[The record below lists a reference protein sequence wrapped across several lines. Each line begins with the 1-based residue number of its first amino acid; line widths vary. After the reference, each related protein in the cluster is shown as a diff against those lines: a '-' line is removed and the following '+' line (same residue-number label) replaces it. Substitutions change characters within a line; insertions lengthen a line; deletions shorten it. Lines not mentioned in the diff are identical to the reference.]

1 MLRNDSLK
9 GPKLEAGEQLPG
21 YVLLS
26 DIRRQY
32 IAGEISAE
40 EVIAL
45 SSEHH
50 RKVRDSAEPP
60 F

>member
-1 MLRNDSLK
+1 MLRNDSEN
-9 GPKLEAGEQLPG
+9 GQVLEACQRLVSS
-21 YVLLS
+21 VLLS

-32 IAGEISAE
+32 IAGEITAE
-40 EVIAL
+40 EAFAL

-50 RKVRDSAEPP
+50 RQAGDYAESP